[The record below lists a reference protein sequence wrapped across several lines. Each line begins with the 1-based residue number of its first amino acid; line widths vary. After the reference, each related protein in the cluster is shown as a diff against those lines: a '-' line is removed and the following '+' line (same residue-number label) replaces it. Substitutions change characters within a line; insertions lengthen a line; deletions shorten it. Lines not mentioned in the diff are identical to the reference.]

1 MSRLLI
7 KQKVFSWTDTYDVY
21 DEVGNPKY
29 YVKADFFSIGHR
41 IRIYDKATGSEL
53 GIIQEKVLRIFKE
66 FEISINGISQGIIKK
81 QFSMFVPKY
90 NIDYK
95 GWRLEGDFM
104 QWNYTIYEGSRLV
117 VNIDK
122 QLFQWGDTYVLDIVD
137 SVDELPALMV
147 AIAMDAA
154 KCSEN
159 DNNRNT
165 FM

>member
-137 SVDELPALMV
+137 PVDELPALMV

>member
-21 DEVGNPKY
+21 DEAGNPKY

-104 QWNYTIYEGSRLV
+104 QWNYTIYEGNRLV

-137 SVDELPALMV
+137 PVDELPALMV

>member
-21 DEVGNPKY
+21 DDDGNPKY

-41 IRIYDKATGSEL
+41 IRIFEKATGTEI
-53 GIIQEKVLRIFKE
+53 GIIQEKVLQVFKE

-81 QFSMFVPKY
+81 QFSMFYPKY

-95 GWRLEGDFM
+95 GWKLEGDFM
-104 QWNYTIYEGSRLV
+104 QWKYTIYEGSRLV

-122 QLFQWGDTYVLDIVD
+122 QLFQWGDTYVLDIVNP
-137 SVDELPALMV
+137 SDEIPALMV

-154 KCSEN
+154 KCSES
-159 DNNRNT
+159 DNNRNS
-165 FM
+165 FL